1 MAKTVSS
8 LSSLEK
14 EISRRINVALNGD
27 IQDSVEKCFEKH
39 IHTDVLSAYSPK
51 VYERRGESGIEGKEN
66 IQSTVRD
73 RTLTVKNVAKLE
85 GPRIEGF
92 KASKAS
98 STEFSKLLEGQ
109 GKGVANIWGS
119 PSSAGYL
126 KPRRFVSNTKEE
138 ISNPGSKVHQEII
151 KAIKDQFPER

>member
-14 EISRRINVALNGD
+14 EVSRRINIALNGD
-27 IQDSVEKCFEKH
+27 IKDSVEKCFEKH
-39 IHTDVLSAYSPK
+39 IQDDVLSAYSPK
-51 VYERRGESGIEGKEN
+51 VYERRGSDGIEGKEN

-73 RTLTVKNVAKLE
+73 RVLTVKNVATLE
-85 GPRIEGF
+85 GPRISGY
-92 KASKAS
+92 KASRAS

-151 KAIKDQFPER
+151 KAIKDQFPES

>member
-14 EISRRINVALNGD
+14 EISRRINVALNGEVKE
-27 IQDSVEKCFEKH
+27 SVEKCFEKH
-39 IHTDVLSAYSPK
+39 IKDDVLSAYSPK
-51 VYERRGESGIEGKEN
+51 VYERRGSGGIEGKEN

-73 RTLTVKNVAKLE
+73 RVLTVKNVATLE
-85 GPRIEGF
+85 GPRIKGF
-92 KASKAS
+92 EASHAS

-126 KPRRFVSNTKEE
+126 KPRRFVTNTKDEV
-138 ISNPGSKVHQEII
+138 SNPGSKVHKEIVD
-151 KAIKDQFPER
+151 AIKSQFPES